1 MRKRP
6 IGVSILAV
14 LYIIGGIGVLG
25 IQLFM
30 GGARAKAF
38 NLIGI
43 SSISAVIS
51 ILFLGILGLA
61 A

>member
-6 IGVSILAV
+6 IGISILAV

-30 GGARAKAF
+30 GGALTQAF

-43 SSISAVIS
+43 SSISAVS
-51 ILFLGILGLA
+51 IKIFINIQPPHY
-61 A
+61 